1 MGLFPKVGRLGGERL
16 SPSDMT
22 IVSVFEA
29 VAYLETEGIAVQIVS
44 LINLR
49 RLYSPHDNPWNTCTE
64 PDRSFWDEAVD
75 VMLLPGF
82 FLSEGYLI

>member
-1 MGLFPKVGRLGGERL
+1 
-16 SPSDMT
+16 MT

-29 VAYLETEGIAVQIVS
+29 VAYLQTEGIAVQIVS

-64 PDRSFWDEAVD
+64 PDRSFWDEAV
-75 VMLLPGF
+75 M
-82 FLSEGYLI
+82 